1 MAHPI
6 NEKILKNSITKI
18 IIIPEEKTLKAFM
31 AIKFHEGEKT
41 KKIIDDI
48 TNALAKVDI
57 HTYLLVRDV
66 EQYGKVEI
74 DEANIMPTYAFPG
87 IKSSDIMLIE
97 FSEKG
102 VGLGI
107 GAGFAYANGVPIY
120 IIAKTGSDIS
130 VTMNSLAEKV
140 IFYDKPDELTD
151 KFGQLI
157 SNNQLKTKN

>member
-1 MAHPI
+1 M
-6 NEKILKNSITKI
+6 
-18 IIIPEEKTLKAFM
+18 KAFM
-31 AIKFHEGEKT
+31 AIKFHEGDKT
-41 KKIIDDI
+41 KQIIDNI
-48 TNALAKVDI
+48 TDALAKVDI

-74 DEANIMPTYAFPG
+74 DEANIMPKYAFPG
-87 IKSSDIMLIE
+87 IESSDIMLIE

-107 GAGFAYANGVPIY
+107 GAGYAYAKGVPIY

-140 IFYDKPDELTD
+140 IFYDQPCELAD
-151 KFGQLI
+151 KFGELI
-157 SNNQLKTKN
+157 SKKQLKTRN